1 MWRTCTILEEHWAQ
15 WEAKD
20 SILYWCIFMM
30 FAVLGEKQQDKASL
44 WYVKSYLLNTLQFS
58 QQVQLNYQN
67 VSFWTFSALFK
78 VEKTGRKCYNFPFP
92 WYLSQTTTWTPTS
105 PHFTLLHLCPNKPFI
120 LQKAT
125 AGEVYLHSPLTA
137 VSSYLTACAPKC
149 P

>member
-1 MWRTCTILEEHWAQ
+1 MKDMHNTGRTLGSMGGKGLH
-15 WEAKD
+15 
-20 SILYWCIFMM
+20 SILMHFHDVCSLGGEAAGQSFSVICEKLSSQYTAIFPTG
-30 FAVLGEKQQDKASL
+30 AAQLSKC
-44 WYVKSYLLNTLQFS
+44 LLLDFFSPLQS
-58 QQVQLNYQN
+58 R
-67 VSFWTFSALFK
+67 
-78 VEKTGRKCYNFPFP
+78 EDRKKMLQFPFP

-125 AGEVYLHSPLTA
+125 AGEVYLHSPLTE